1 MLIDF
6 FRSSSRRA
14 AGAGGFVEAAEV
26 GLDGLEEFGFEKH
39 LLEVEALEGV
49 LLHELDDGGGEISAD
64 IAEPAGDVG
73 IGGAKAAGAI
83 WTT

>member
-1 MLIDF
+1 MD
-6 FRSSSRRA
+6 
-14 AGAGGFVEAAEV
+14 V

-39 LLEVEALEGV
+39 LLEVEALEGGPIEAAV
-49 LLHELDDGGGEISAD
+49 FGRPAVFSEDPERDRLAEDRLARSAD

>member
-1 MLIDF
+1 MVLAGRTF
-6 FRSSSRRA
+6 LRARS
-14 AGAGGFVEAAEV
+14 VEMDV